1 MKPEMFPLLS
11 FSFLIYAALT
21 FVLPE
26 QADPT
31 TCQALADAAK
41 TCIPEKT
48 AWHEW
53 AVATLPLYSKDRWTI
68 KWGDLFIIASMGLL
82 FIELVRATKTGTA
95 SITNH
100 LLSFL
105 LFIAVLLAF
114 ILAPGFGN
122 SVFFIFLTMTLLDP
136 MAGFIVTTV
145 TARRDFSV
153 GNKTGILE

>member
-1 MKPEMFPLLS
+1 MNSEMFPLLS
-11 FSFLIYAALT
+11 FSFVVYTALT
-21 FVLPE
+21 LLLPE
-26 QADPT
+26 HADG
-31 TCQALADAAK
+31 A
-41 TCIPEKT
+41 

-53 AVATLPLYSKDRWTI
+53 VITTLPLYSHDQWTI
-68 KWGDLFIIASMGLL
+68 KWGDLFIVTSMGLL
-82 FIELVRATKTGTA
+82 FVELVRATKTGTA

-105 LFIAVLLAF
+105 LFIIVLLAF

-145 TARRDFSV
+145 TARRDLTV
-153 GNKTGILE
+153 GDKAGFLS